1 MLTLYPLLRHA
12 VVVLLAILCMAPS
25 TAGAGDELL
34 RINMRD
40 AEVRAVIQWF
50 AEQMR
55 KQIVIDPRVRGRMT
69 VLADQP
75 MNVEQAY
82 EIFLTALEVHGFAA
96 SEHRGVLRIVPAN
109 QLRDGPRDLV
119 RELEQL
125 EHGQQV
131 IHVVSLNTL
140 PAGRAQAL
148 IEPLTGPY
156 GRVMALPTGNALLL
170 ADDGA
175 QVRRLVELLRLM
187 DDNAP
192 VHLEIVNLRH
202 ADAGKAVGLVHSL
215 FPAGTTRTEEQ
226 PLSVTADLR
235 SNSVL
240 IAGDTVRRNQVID
253 LLERIDQ
260 PLDSR
265 GETRVIYLNYLNARE
280 LEPVLKGMAA
290 TMQEESRDQRVQSV
304 RMSIEAAEATNALVL
319 AGPPN
324 LLQNLADVIAQLDV
338 RRPQV
343 LLEAIIVELNQQL
356 VQSLGVEWN
365 TALNTSGIEAAT
377 RFGLRDDNA
386 GAAAQ
391 LLGPGLALGF
401 YRHGSLRA
409 LLRALT
415 TTSDANIL
423 STPSIVTLDNQQAR
437 ILVGSNI
444 PIVTGQ
450 TTGNAAQTDNPFT
463 TFERQDIGVTLTIT
477 PQINRDDAITL
488 EILQEVEHLADR
500 GSARDV
506 VTNKR
511 SIATRVV
518 VDNDTILAIGGL
530 VSDERRERVSK
541 VPVLGNLP
549 WVGRLFQTTTEESEQ
564 RNLMVFI
571 HPLILN
577 EATAADALTKRRYE
591 SIRRQQQG
599 LKPSPTGSTPL
610 LDDYESLLQRSG
622 VDAEFEMV
630 RPAGH
635 TVEPNPGVNDR

>member
-1 MLTLYPLLRHA
+1 MPTLYPLLRHA
-12 VVVLLAILCMAPS
+12 VVVLLAILCMSPS

-40 AEVRAVIQWF
+40 AEMRAVIQWF

-175 QVRRLVELLRLM
+175 QVKRLVELLRLM

-280 LEPVLKGMAA
+280 LEPVLKGMAV

-324 LLQNLADVIAQLDV
+324 LLQDLADVIAQLDV

-343 LLEAIIVELNQQL
+343 LLEAIIVELNQQR

-365 TALNTSGIEAAT
+365 TALNTSGLEAAT

-386 GAAAQ
+386 GAVAQ

-401 YRHGSLRA
+401 YRHGNLRA

-450 TTGNAAQTDNPFT
+450 ATGNAAQTDNPFT

-541 VPVLGNLP
+541 VPVLGSLP

-564 RNLMVFI
+564 RNLIVFI

-577 EATAADALTKRRYE
+577 DATVADALTKRRHE

-599 LKPSPTGSTPL
+599 LKPPPTGTPL
-610 LDDYESLLQRSG
+610 LDDYESLLHRSE
-622 VDAEFEMV
+622 VDAEFETV
-630 RPAGH
+630 RPAGY
-635 TVEPNPGVNDR
+635 TVESNPEINDR